1 MVDATRPAH
10 QPFEAVRFE
19 VNRKASRRYKDT
31 RSRVMKTTQKSIN
44 PPLWDEGAGR
54 NIFREFGVITR
65 CKTQILFQ
73 AVAPSGETKR
83 SFGGNVNM
91 TDRQSFNS
99 ASDNCGGG
107 HSEPNFWIGRHTER
121 AKSLGRQELHARAE
135 IQSGCR

>member
-44 PPLWDEGAGR
+44 PPLWYEGAGR
-54 NIFREFGVITR
+54 NIFREFGVITC

-91 TDRQSFNS
+91 TDRPDVRVTQL
-99 ASDNCGGG
+99 AAD
-107 HSEPNFWIGRHTER
+107 
-121 AKSLGRQELHARAE
+121 SLEGANDLLLLTRISRDDE
-135 IQSGCR
+135 